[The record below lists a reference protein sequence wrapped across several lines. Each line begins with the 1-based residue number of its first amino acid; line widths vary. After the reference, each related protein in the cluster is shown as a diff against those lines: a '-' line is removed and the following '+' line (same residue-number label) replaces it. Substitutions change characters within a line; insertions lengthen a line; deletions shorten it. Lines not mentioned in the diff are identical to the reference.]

1 MSDNLNCP
9 FCGSKSDALSDVK
22 LTFCAN
28 PKCPIYGHVCDTEK
42 WNRRTPDTDAA
53 LRARCSSCPNI
64 IEAGTRLEQALVAVE
79 KRDKV
84 IAAIPSG
91 VSSGCPPEE
100 NWPCHPSDCAECWN
114 NWIKE
119 RLK

>member
-1 MSDNLNCP
+1 VSETPLT
-9 FCGSKSDALSDVK
+9 DALQSNPEIAKESCLEKGIRLLK
-22 LTFCAN
+22 LSRQLERELTAMTAEN
-28 PKCPIYGHVCDTEK
+28 
-42 WNRRTPDTDAA
+42 AA